1 MSSLEQIVLNYVN
14 HQEQRLASQNLTL
27 MTKTDIDL
35 FLKISQFKKDNIME
49 GNNFFLKFTI
59 ITNK

>member
-14 HQEQRLASQNLTL
+14 HQEQRLASQNFTL

>member
-14 HQEQRLASQNLTL
+14 HQEQRLASQNFTL

-49 GNNFFLKFTI
+49 GNNFF
-59 ITNK
+59 